1 MAQYANSRGIG
12 YNAWSNGNW
21 SSFMNSYAATPLN
34 TGATSGMR
42 GITFFGQWSITA
54 PYSGTYTMR
63 AAADDFGSCNLG
75 GNTFSPSGFTG
86 GGNTTSRFYSQG
98 QTIVM
103 QWSIGNSGAPNGDDF
118 NGNPCAIS
126 WTLDGPDR
134 PPAPSVSISVS
145 PSPIISGNCSTLS
158 WSASGNVSSVS
169 VTDVS
174 SPGTSG
180 SRTVCPSDDRTY
192 SITACGEGGCTT
204 RSTTLVV
211 YIPPVL
217 TLSLNKTSIIAGQ
230 CATLSWS
237 TTGDAN
243 RINWTSG
250 NITNN
255 NLTSS
260 STVCP
265 ADTIT
270 YAATVSGL
278 GGSDSDSISLTVYQI
293 PTLSVTVP
301 ETLDYGV
308 NGTFTYSSQY
318 ADISLNAKIYYRY
331 ATGSP
336 VLISDTNLPKASS
349 SQLSAPDNQTKA
361 SGTIDLDMQYDDF
374 GPRYVDVVMT
384 ATGNGGTATIS
395 REIVINI
402 DETPDNIIIPEK
414 EDAFKSQDPV
424 FAPETEVLSEL
435 LLVDDID
442 IPVEIKANSPIQVDI
457 NGQNN
462 WQNLRQL

>member
-1 MAQYANSRGIG
+1 
-12 YNAWSNGNW
+12 
-21 SSFMNSYAATPLN
+21 MNSYAGTPLN
-34 TGATSGMR
+34 TGAQSGMK
-42 GITFFGQWSITA
+42 GITFFGAWSFSA

-63 AAADDFGSCNLG
+63 AAADDFGSCNFG
-75 GNTFSPSGFTG
+75 GNTFSPSGFSG
-86 GGNTTSRFYSQG
+86 GGNTSSRYYAQG
-98 QTIVM
+98 QTIQL
-103 QWSIGNSGAPNGDDF
+103 QWSIGNSTTSEIF
-118 NGNPCAIS
+118 SENPCAIS
-126 WTLDGPDR
+126 FTVEGPDR

-145 PSPIISGNCSTLS
+145 PSSIIRGNSATLS
-158 WSASGNVSSVS
+158 WSASGNISSVS

-180 SRTVCPSDDRTY
+180 SRSVSPSDDRTY

-217 TLSLNKTSIIAGQ
+217 TLSLNKSSIIAGQ
-230 CATLSWS
+230 CTTLSWS

-243 RINWTSG
+243 NISWTSG

-265 ADTIT
+265 ADTTT

-278 GGSDSDSISLTVYQI
+278 GGSDSDSITLTVYQI
-293 PTLSVTVP
+293 PTLSLTVP

-308 NGTFTYSSQY
+308 NGFFDYTSQY
-318 ADISLNAKIYYRY
+318 CDISLNVKIYYRY

-336 VLISDTNLPKASS
+336 VLKTDTNLTNASS
-349 SQLSAPDNQTKA
+349 SQLSAPDSQTKV
-361 SGTIDLDMQYDDF
+361 SGTVDLNMQYDDF

-384 ATGNGGTATIS
+384 ATGNGGSVSLS
-395 REIVINI
+395 REIIINI

-414 EDAFKSQDPV
+414 EDAFKSENPV
-424 FAPETEVLSEL
+424 FAPETEILSEL

-442 IPVEIKANSPIQVDI
+442 IPVEIKSNAPIQVDI
-457 NGQNN
+457 NGQQN
-462 WQNLRQL
+462 WQNLRQI

>member
-1 MAQYANSRGIG
+1 MAQYANSRSIG

-34 TGATSGMR
+34 TGATSGIS
-42 GITFFGQWSITA
+42 GTSFFGEWSITA

-75 GNTFSPSGFTG
+75 GNTFSPSGFNG

-103 QWSIGNSGAPNGDDF
+103 QWSIGNSTSSEIF
-118 NGNPCAIS
+118 SENPCAIS

-192 SITACGEGGCTT
+192 SITACGEGGCSTA
-204 RSTTLVV
+204 STTLVV

-243 RINWTSG
+243 NINWTSG

-384 ATGNGGTATIS
+384 ATGNGGAVTIS

-424 FAPETEVLSEL
+424 FAPETEILSEF

>member
-1 MAQYANSRGIG
+1 
-12 YNAWSNGNW
+12 
-21 SSFMNSYAATPLN
+21 
-34 TGATSGMR
+34 
-42 GITFFGQWSITA
+42 
-54 PYSGTYTMR
+54 
-63 AAADDFGSCNLG
+63 
-75 GNTFSPSGFTG
+75 
-86 GGNTTSRFYSQG
+86 
-98 QTIVM
+98 
-103 QWSIGNSGAPNGDDF
+103 
-118 NGNPCAIS
+118 
-126 WTLDGPDR
+126 
-134 PPAPSVSISVS
+134 
-145 PSPIISGNCSTLS
+145 
-158 WSASGNVSSVS
+158 
-169 VTDVS
+169 
-174 SPGTSG
+174 
-180 SRTVCPSDDRTY
+180 
-192 SITACGEGGCTT
+192 
-204 RSTTLVV
+204 
-211 YIPPVL
+211 
-217 TLSLNKTSIIAGQ
+217 
-230 CATLSWS
+230 
-237 TTGDAN
+237 
-243 RINWTSG
+243 
-250 NITNN
+250 
-255 NLTSS
+255 
-260 STVCP
+260 
-265 ADTIT
+265 
-270 YAATVSGL
+270 L

-384 ATGNGGTATIS
+384 ATGNGGAVTIS

-424 FAPETEVLSEL
+424 FAPETEILSEF

>member
-1 MAQYANSRGIG
+1 MAIYLTSRNVG
-12 YNAWSNGNW
+12 YNTWSNGNW
-21 SSFMNSYAATPLN
+21 SSFMNSYAATPLD
-34 TGATSGMR
+34 TGAQSGMK
-42 GITFFGQWSITA
+42 GITFFGAWSFSA

-63 AAADDFGSCNLG
+63 AAADDFGSCNFG
-75 GNTFSPSGFTG
+75 GNTFSPSGFSG
-86 GGNTTSRFYSQG
+86 GGNTSSRFYSQG
-98 QTIVM
+98 QTIQL
-103 QWSIGNSGAPNGDDF
+103 QWSIGNSTTSEIF
-118 NGNPCAIS
+118 SENPCAIS
-126 WTLDGPDR
+126 FTVDGPDA

-145 PSPIISGNCSTLS
+145 PSSIIQGNSSTLS

-180 SRTVCPSDDRTY
+180 SRSVSPSDDRTY
-192 SITACGEGGCTT
+192 FITACGEGGCSTT
-204 RSTTLVV
+204 STTLVV

-217 TLSLNKTSIIAGQ
+217 TISLNKSSIIAGQ

-237 TTGDAN
+237 TTGDASN
-243 RINWTSG
+243 ITWTSG

-265 ADTIT
+265 ADTTT

-278 GGSDSDSISLTVYQI
+278 GGSDSDSITLTVYQI
-293 PTLSVTVP
+293 PTLSLTVP

-308 NGTFTYSSQY
+308 AGSFDYVSQY
-318 ADISLNAKIYYRY
+318 CDISLNVKVYYRY

-336 VLISDTNLPKASS
+336 VLKSDTNLTKASS
-349 SQLSAPDNQTKA
+349 SQLSAPDSQTKV
-361 SGTIDLDMQYDDF
+361 SGTIDLDIQYDDF
-374 GPRYVDVVMT
+374 GPRFVDVVMT
-384 ATGNGGTATIS
+384 AEGNGGTVVVS
-395 REIVINI
+395 EEIIINI

-414 EDAFKSQDPV
+414 EDAFKSEDPV
-424 FAPETEVLSEL
+424 FAPETEILSEL

-442 IPVEIKANSPIQVDI
+442 IPVEIKANAPIQVDI
-457 NGQNN
+457 NGQQN
-462 WQNLRQL
+462 WKNLRQI